1 MGGGGGGSH
10 KRFSCFLEGGSYVSF
25 AVARGGVM
33 YILRGRC
40 EMPPPPKKPI
50 NNDLKAFTCPFD
62 TGIRSICRP
71 ILYCNN
77 YCMEVIELIKIYYL
91 IA

>member
-1 MGGGGGGSH
+1 MGITNVFRVFLKGGH
-10 KRFSCFLEGGSYVSF
+10 VSF

-33 YILRGRC
+33 YILRGRRC
-40 EMPPPPKKPI
+40 GMPSPPKKTTI
-50 NNDLKAFTCPFD
+50 NNEQKAFTCPFD

-77 YCMEVIELIKIYYL
+77 CCMEVIELINIDDL